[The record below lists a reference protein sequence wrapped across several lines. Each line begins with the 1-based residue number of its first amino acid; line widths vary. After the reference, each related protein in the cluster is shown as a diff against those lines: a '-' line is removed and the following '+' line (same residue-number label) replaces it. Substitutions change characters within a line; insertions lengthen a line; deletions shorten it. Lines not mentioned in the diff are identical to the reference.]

1 MESPSEPFA
10 RAEDYE
16 SKRPKANRFRPV
28 PLGERLPGR
37 QCKYTTS
44 GEQGKGGVILRI
56 TSLGVDKCGKAGLD
70 YSVDGGTIFP
80 KYLFLC

>member
-1 MESPSEPFA
+1 MESPSGPFA
-10 RAEDYE
+10 RAEDYG

-44 GEQGKGGVILRI
+44 GEQGKGGV
-56 TSLGVDKCGKAGLD
+56 DKCGKAGLN